1 MADEEIGVHLCESY
15 RERLDALA
23 AKRGITPNAMAAELA
38 RQELALRTRPKPVRG
53 TVQPFRR
60 RPE

>member
-1 MADEEIGVHLCESY
+1 MAEEDLGICLGADDRL
-15 RERLDALA
+15 RLDDLA
-23 AKRGITPNAMAAELA
+23 VKRGISLGELAAELV

-53 TVQPFRR
+53 NVQPFRR